1 MENERVLIAMDKQS
15 FKDVLSE
22 MFNHNEPGTI
32 QPDLEGERMT
42 RDQVASFTKST
53 LPTVKRNI
61 DKGIFKEY
69 GVGRKRYFLKNQ
81 IIEALRSN
89 L

>member
-15 FKDVLSE
+15 LREVLSE
-22 MFNHNEPGTI
+22 VLQLNKPI
-32 QPDLEGERMT
+32 ILPPDFEGERLT
-42 RDQVASFTKST
+42 RDQVASFTRST

-61 DKGIFKEY
+61 DKGLFKEY
-69 GVGRKRYFLKNQ
+69 GIGRKRYFLKSQ

-89 L
+89 S